1 LAKVGVTG
9 AKGLI
14 GSAVAA
20 ELAARG
26 HAVIALGRGA
36 DNAVALDLTDLELP
50 AFPPIDAL
58 IHCAGVTDEEVK
70 ADSAAA
76 LTRAASG
83 TERLIGAAASA
94 GARRMVYV
102 SSAHVYGTLSGHI
115 DETMPAN
122 PLSDYALA
130 HFLAEQ
136 MFRRNAAKLGFAAR
150 ILRPCAVFGP
160 LAEPQRF
167 RRWSLIPFS
176 FPRAIAESGLIRILG
191 TGRDRRN
198 FVGTDVVAA
207 LAADFIEMQIGGVTL
222 LNPVGTTDLTV
233 GEFAEI
239 CARLG
244 GDLLGRNCRVEI
256 AGTGDAGGA
265 PLEYRSVMGGL
276 RSGRS
281 LETHIVE
288 LVRQCSKLGATA

>member
-1 LAKVGVTG
+1 LAKVAVTG

-26 HAVIALGRGA
+26 HEVVSLGRGA
-36 DNAVALDLTDLELP
+36 GNAVTLDLAAALP
-50 AFPPIDAL
+50 AFPAIDAL

-83 TERLIGAAASA
+83 TERLVAGAAAA
-94 GARRMVYV
+94 GARRMVYL
-102 SSAHVYGTLSGHI
+102 SSAHVYGALSGHI

-130 HFLAEQ
+130 HYLAEQ
-136 MFRRNAAKLGFAAR
+136 MFRRNAARAGFAVR

-160 LAEPQRF
+160 LADPERF

-176 FPRAIAESGLIRILG
+176 FPRAIADTGVIRILG
-191 TGRDRRN
+191 TGRERRN
-198 FVGTDVVAA
+198 FVGANVVAA
-207 LAADFIEMQIGGVTL
+207 QAADFVDMQTPGVAI
-222 LNPVGTTDLTV
+222 LNPIGTADLTV
-233 GEFAEI
+233 AEFAEL

-244 GDLLGRNCRVEI
+244 GDLLGRKCRVEI
-256 AGTGDAGGA
+256 AGKGEADPA
-265 PLEYRSVMGGL
+265 LEYRSVFVGA
-276 RSGRS
+276 RNGRS

-288 LVRQCSKLGATA
+288 LIRQCSHLGATA

>member
-1 LAKVGVTG
+1 LAKVAITG

-20 ELAARG
+20 EVVARG
-26 HAVIALGRGA
+26 HEVVTLGRGA
-36 DNAVALDLTDLELP
+36 GNAVTLDLAEKLP
-50 AFPPIDAL
+50 ALPAIDAL

-76 LTRAASG
+76 MTRAASG
-83 TERLIGAAASA
+83 TDRLIAAATAA
-94 GARRMVYV
+94 GVGRVVYV
-102 SSAHVYGTLSGHI
+102 SSAHVYGALTGHI

-136 MFRRNAAKLGFAAR
+136 IFRRNAIRAGFALR

-160 LAEPQRF
+160 LSEPERF

-176 FPRAIAESGLIRILG
+176 FPRAIAETGLIRILG

-198 FVGTDVVAA
+198 FVGTNVIAA
-207 LAADFIEMQIGGVTL
+207 QAADFVDMQTPGVAI
-222 LNPVGTTDLTV
+222 LNPIGTADLTV
-233 GEFAEI
+233 AEFAEL

-244 GDLLGRNCRVEI
+244 GDVLGRKCRV
-256 AGTGDAGGA
+256 
-265 PLEYRSVMGGL
+265 
-276 RSGRS
+276 
-281 LETHIVE
+281 
-288 LVRQCSKLGATA
+288 

>member
-1 LAKVGVTG
+1 MAKVAVTG

-26 HAVIALGRGA
+26 HDVVTLGRGA
-36 DNAVALDLTDLELP
+36 GNAVTLDLTDPLP
-50 AFPPIDAL
+50 ALPALDAL

-70 ADSAAA
+70 ADGAAA
-76 LTRAASG
+76 LIRAAAG
-83 TERLIGAAASA
+83 TERLIAAAAKAGAA
-94 GARRMVYV
+94 RMAYV
-102 SSAHVYGTLSGHI
+102 SSAHVYGPLTGHL
-115 DETMPAN
+115 DETSPAN

-130 HFLAEQ
+130 HYLAEQ
-136 MFRRNAAKLGFAAR
+136 MFRRSHIPTR

-160 LAEPQRF
+160 LAAPQRF

-176 FPRAIAESGLIRILG
+176 FPRAIAEAGSIRILG

-198 FVGTDVVAA
+198 FVGSDVVAM
-207 LAADFIEMQIGGVTL
+207 LAADFVEMQTGGVNL
-222 LNPVGTTDLTV
+222 LNPVGTADLTV
-233 GEFAEI
+233 AEFAEL

-244 GDLLGRNCRVEI
+244 GDVLGRACRVEI
-256 AGTGDAGGA
+256 AGKGDAA
-265 PLEYRSVMGGL
+265 AAALEYRSVMGGA
-276 RSGRS
+276 RNGRS

-288 LVRQCSKLGATA
+288 LVRQCSQLGATA

>member
-1 LAKVGVTG
+1 LAKVAVTG

-26 HAVIALGRGA
+26 HEVLSLGRGPG
-36 DNAVALDLTDLELP
+36 NAVTLDLAGKIPLLP
-50 AFPPIDAL
+50 AADAL

-76 LTRAASG
+76 LTRAAAG
-83 TERLIGAAASA
+83 TERLIAAAAKAGAA
-94 GARRMVYV
+94 RMVYV
-102 SSAHVYGTLSGHI
+102 SSAHVYGPLTGHL
-115 DETMPAN
+115 DETSPAN

-130 HFLAEQ
+130 HFVAEQ
-136 MFRRNAAKLGFAAR
+136 VFRRHGTPTR
-150 ILRPCAVFGP
+150 ILRPCAVFGT
-160 LAEPQRF
+160 LADPQRF

-176 FPRAIAESGLIRILG
+176 FPRAIAETGLIRILG

-207 LAADFIEMQIGGVTL
+207 LAADFVEMQTGGVSH
-222 LNPVGTTDLTV
+222 LNPVGTADMTV
-233 GEFAEI
+233 AEFAEL

-244 GDLLGRNCRVEI
+244 GDVLGRSCRVEI
-256 AGTGDAGGA
+256 AGKGEAAA
-265 PLEYRSVMGGL
+265 PALEYRSVMGGS

-288 LVRQCSKLGATA
+288 LIRQCSHLGATA